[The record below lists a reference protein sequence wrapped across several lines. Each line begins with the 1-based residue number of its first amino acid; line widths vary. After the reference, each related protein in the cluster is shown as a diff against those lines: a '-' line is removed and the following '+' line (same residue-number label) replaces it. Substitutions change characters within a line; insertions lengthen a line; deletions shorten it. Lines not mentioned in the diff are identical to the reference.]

1 MGAKITVVVQPQ
13 QGPDYAVSLSL
24 PPLSERIGGD
34 LTNKRKPGKKKKPNT
49 RVEIEQKVNLTV
61 MTEENNTGMEHKYS
75 TITHNRSPQ
84 PVSSK

>member
-1 MGAKITVVVQPQ
+1 MLLFDVVVVQPRS
-13 QGPDYAVSLSL
+13 GPDYAVSLSL

-34 LTNKRKPGKKKKPNT
+34 LTNKKKPNT

-61 MTEENNTGMEHKYS
+61 MTEENKTVMEHKYS
-75 TITHNRSPQ
+75 TIAHNRSPH